1 MGDKARRQALKCYNA
16 CFPKKKWY
24 FKETWHASWHVPMQV
39 VTPLVEQI
47 QQLTKQSGTQPV
59 LYQATAVLA
68 SLAKDC
74 G

>member
-1 MGDKARRQALKCYNA
+1 M
-16 CFPKKKWY
+16 
-24 FKETWHASWHVPMQV
+24 PMQV